1 MERSLHAQDADLFL
15 RLKHAG
21 KQMAVWGIVSFFDVQ
36 FAQRRHPVG
45 QNRTRNTRRKTTGTN
60 V

>member
-15 RLKHAG
+15 RPKHAG
-21 KQMAVWGIVSFFDVQ
+21 KQMAVWGIVHFFDVQ

-45 QNRTRNTRRKTTGTN
+45 QN
-60 V
+60 